1 MVGTVTRIVLFT
13 ETNSVFGDYFLTR
26 LASHDDVTLAAVALR
41 EPGALCD
48 YYLDE
53 PEPVDLVEKAAQLRV
68 QALRPSN
75 VNTQEFVSA
84 VEDLVPDFF
93 IVANY
98 QLPLGKRLLEV
109 PRCDAINFHPSPLL
123 RYAGLAPFYWMAE
136 GHETEG
142 GVSVVRMTT
151 GLDEGPLVAQQFL
164 SLTGTETA
172 TEIRDLHFAA
182 SWRLFDLV
190 LPTLLERSY
199 RTWDQ
204 DLSQRTYFGHPPVD
218 NAETVLDS
226 HV

>member
-1 MVGTVTRIVLFT
+1 MGTVTRIVLFT

-26 LASHDDVTLAAVALR
+26 LASQEDVTLAAVVLR

-53 PEPVDLVEKAAQLRV
+53 PDPVDLAEKAAHLRV
-68 QALRPSN
+68 PALRSAR
-75 VNTQEFVSA
+75 VNTQEFVTA
-84 VEDLVPDFF
+84 VEDLAPDYF

-98 QLPLGKRLLEV
+98 QLRLGRRVLEV
-109 PRCDAINFHPSPLL
+109 PRCDAINFHPSPLP

-136 GHETEG
+136 NHETEA
-142 GVSVVRMTT
+142 GVSAARMTI
-151 GLDEGPLVAQQFL
+151 GLDEGPLLAQQLL

-172 TEIRDLHFAA
+172 KEIRDLHFIA

-190 LPTLLERSY
+190 LPTLLDRSY

-204 DLSQRTYFGHPPVD
+204 DLSERTYFGRPPVD
-218 NAETVLDS
+218 YAGAAMDS

>member
-1 MVGTVTRIVLFT
+1 MVGTMTRIVLFT

-41 EPGALCD
+41 
-48 YYLDE
+48 
-53 PEPVDLVEKAAQLRV
+53 
-68 QALRPSN
+68 PSN
-75 VNTQEFVSA
+75 VNTQGFVTA
-84 VEDLVPDFF
+84 IEDLAPDFF

-98 QLPLGKRLLEV
+98 QLRLGKKLLKV
-109 PRCDAINFHPSPLL
+109 PRRDSINFHPSPLP
-123 RYAGLAPFYWMAE
+123 RYAGLVPFYWMAE
-136 GHETEG
+136 NHETDG
-142 GVSVVRMTT
+142 GVSAIRMTI
-151 GLDEGPLVAQQFL
+151 GLDEGPLVAQQLL
-164 SLTGTETA
+164 SLTGTESA

-190 LPTLLERSY
+190 LPTLLDGSY

-218 NAETVLDS
+218 NAETETDS